1 MSVRQLIRFAPLL
14 GFALVLFSC
23 AHYKQN
29 IMFKPGENYI
39 PPEIRKELID
49 AEKNYVVQINDYLKL
64 EVYSNKGERIIDP
77 NGELLKDQSGNV
89 SATSTV
95 EEPAYLVTINGSVKF
110 PMVDTVR
117 LVGLTI
123 RQAEDVLEKQYN
135 KYYKECYV
143 TLEFANK
150 RVLVLGA
157 TGGQVIP
164 LENENVTL
172 IEVLAL
178 AKGFGNDGKAQNIRL
193 IRGKDTYIIDLSTI
207 EGMQKGNM
215 IIQPGDL
222 VYVEPL
228 RKPFVEASRDLAPMI
243 SMVVS
248 FVTLVIVL
256 FDNSNP

>member
-1 MSVRQLIRFAPLL
+1 ML
-14 GFALVLFSC
+14 
-23 AHYKQN
+23 
-29 IMFKPGENYI
+29 KPGEDFQPPPI
-39 PPEIRKELID
+39 PKEAID
-49 AEKNYVVQINDYLKL
+49 AEKNYVIQINDYLRL

-77 NGELLKDQSGNV
+77 NGELLKDQKGNV
-89 SATSTV
+89 SVANTI
-95 EEPAYLVTINGSVKF
+95 EEPAYLVMVDGSVKF

-117 LVGLTI
+117 LVGFTI
-123 RQAEDVLEKQYN
+123 RQAEEVLEREYN

-164 LENENVTL
+164 LVNENVTL
-172 IEVLAL
+172 VEVLAL
-178 AKGFGNDGKAQNIRL
+178 AKGIGNDGKAHNIRL
-193 IRGKDTYIIDLSTI
+193 MRGKETYLIDLSTI
-207 EGMQKGNM
+207 DGVQKGNM

-228 RKPFVEASRDLAPMI
+228 RKPFVEGTKDLAPI
-243 SMVVS
+243 LSMVVS

-256 FDNSNP
+256 FDNHNP